1 MTTIDLIDFQD
12 VEKDIMLFISRNSGK
27 LCSIHHIFND
37 IIDDRDIKN
46 PDTRK
51 DLKTKINIVMS
62 QLDSKQNNVTV
73 IKKNN
78 EYLVGYNIKTDDKTN
93 TDISKLIINDMT
105 NSTEETYST
114 ENIAK
119 TMFEYIVDNDIN
131 YTIKNDLI
139 SILFI
144 GISLN
149 DFERVEKFINKYSI
163 SLFQKNKDNKSVLD
177 LIPDSPM
184 LKYCIKENNNEIRR
198 LKDRENELLKNIL
211 NLNNELISINKDI
224 IDIRKVNNNRNIV
237 DMCYILSILFL
248 IFYKTL

>member
-1 MTTIDLIDFQD
+1 MTTIDLIDFKD
-12 VEKDIMLFISRNSGK
+12 VERDIMLFISRNSGK
-27 LCSIHHIFND
+27 LCSIHHIFSD
-37 IIDDRDIKN
+37 IIDDKDIKN
-46 PDTRK
+46 PDVRK

-62 QLDSKQNNVTV
+62 QLDSKQNDVTV

-93 TDISKLIINDMT
+93 YT
-105 NSTEETYST
+105 NSTEETNLSEET
-114 ENIAK
+114 NSKENIAK

-163 SLFQKNKDNKSVLD
+163 SLFQKNKDGKSVLD

-184 LKYCIKENNNEIRR
+184 IKYCIKENNNEIRR
-198 LKDRENELLKNIL
+198 LKDRER
-211 NLNNELISINKDI
+211 I
-224 IDIRKVNNNRNIV
+224 IKK
-237 DMCYILSILFL
+237 YIKF
-248 IFYKTL
+248 K

>member
-1 MTTIDLIDFQD
+1 MTTIDLIDFKD
-12 VEKDIMLFISRNSGK
+12 VERDIMLFISRNSGK
-27 LCSIHHIFND
+27 LCSIHHIFSD
-37 IIDDRDIKN
+37 IIDDKDIKN
-46 PDTRK
+46 PDVRK

-62 QLDSKQNNVTV
+62 QLDSKQNDVTV

-78 EYLVGYNIKTDDKTN
+78 EYLVGYNIKTDETN
-93 TDISKLIINDMT
+93 L
-105 NSTEETYST
+105 TEEANLSEETNST

-163 SLFQKNKDNKSVLD
+163 SLFQKNKDGKSVLD

-184 LKYCIKENNNEIRR
+184 IKFCIKENNNEIRR

>member
-184 LKYCIKENNNEIRR
+184 IKFCIKENNNEIRR

>member
-1 MTTIDLIDFQD
+1 MTTIEFINFQD
-12 VEKDIMLFISRNSGK
+12 VEKDIMLFISRNAGK
-27 LCSIHHIFND
+27 LCSIHHIFSD
-37 IIDDRDIKN
+37 IIDDKDIKN
-46 PDTRK
+46 PDVRK

-62 QLDSKQNNVTV
+62 QLDSKQNDVTV

-78 EYLVGYNIKTDDKTN
+78 EYLVGYNIKTDDKI
-93 TDISKLIINDMT
+93 DL
-105 NSTEETYST
+105 TEETNLSEET
-114 ENIAK
+114 NSKENIAK

-163 SLFQKNKDNKSVLD
+163 SLFQKNKDGKSVLD

-184 LKYCIKENNNEIRR
+184 IKYCIKENNNEIRR

>member
-1 MTTIDLIDFQD
+1 MTTIDLIDFKD
-12 VEKDIMLFISRNSGK
+12 VERDIMLFISRNSGK
-27 LCSIHHIFND
+27 LCSIHHIFSD
-37 IIDDRDIKN
+37 IIDDKNIKN
-46 PDTRK
+46 PDVRK

-62 QLDSKQNNVTV
+62 QLDSKQNDVTV

-78 EYLVGYNIKTDDKTN
+78 EYLVGYNIKTDDKT
-93 TDISKLIINDMT
+93 DL
-105 NSTEETYST
+105 TEETNSIEETNST

-163 SLFQKNKDNKSVLD
+163 SLFQKNKDGKSVLD

-184 LKYCIKENNNEIRR
+184 IKYCIKENNNEIRR

>member
-1 MTTIDLIDFQD
+1 MTTIEFINFQD
-12 VEKDIMLFISRNSGK
+12 VEKDIMLFISRNAGK

-37 IIDDRDIKN
+37 IIDDREIKN
-46 PDTRK
+46 PDIRK
-51 DLKTKINIVMS
+51 DLKIKINIVMS
-62 QLDSKQNNVTV
+62 QLDSKQNDVTV

-78 EYLVGYNIKTDDKTN
+78 EYLVGYNIKTIDKTN
-93 TDISKLIINDMT
+93 LLEEIKDNT
-105 NSTEETYST
+105 NLTEETNST

-119 TMFEYIVDNDIN
+119 TMFEYIIDNDIN
-131 YTIKNDLI
+131 YSIKNDLI
-139 SILFI
+139 SILLI

-184 LKYCIKENNNEIRR
+184 IKYCIKENNNEIRR

>member
-1 MTTIDLIDFQD
+1 MTTIDLINFQD

-27 LCSIHHIFND
+27 LCSIHHIFSD
-37 IIDDRDIKN
+37 IIDDKDIKN
-46 PDTRK
+46 PDIRK

-78 EYLVGYNIKTDDKTN
+78 EYLVGYNIKTNDKTN
-93 TDISKLIINDMT
+93 LSEEINS
-105 NSTEETYST
+105 NLEETNST

-149 DFERVEKFINKYSI
+149 DFERVKKFINK
-163 SLFQKNKDNKSVLD
+163 SLFQSACF
-177 LIPDSPM
+177 I
-184 LKYCIKENNNEIRR
+184 
-198 LKDRENELLKNIL
+198 
-211 NLNNELISINKDI
+211 
-224 IDIRKVNNNRNIV
+224 
-237 DMCYILSILFL
+237 
-248 IFYKTL
+248 

>member
-1 MTTIDLIDFQD
+1 MTTIDLINFQD

-27 LCSIHHIFND
+27 LCSIHHIFSD
-37 IIDDRDIKN
+37 IIDDKDIKN
-46 PDTRK
+46 PDVRK

-78 EYLVGYNIKTDDKTN
+78 EYLVGYNIKTNDKTN
-93 TDISKLIINDMT
+93 LSEEINS
-105 NSTEETYST
+105 NLEETNST

-149 DFERVEKFINKYSI
+149 DFERVKKFINKYSI
-163 SLFQKNKDNKSVLD
+163 SLFQKNKDDKSILD

-184 LKYCIKENNNEIRR
+184 LKFCIQENNNEIRR
-198 LKDRENELLKNIL
+198 LKDRENELLINIL

>member
-1 MTTIDLIDFQD
+1 MTTIDLINFQD

-46 PDTRK
+46 PDIRK
-51 DLKTKINIVMS
+51 DLKTKINIIMS

-78 EYLVGYNIKTDDKTN
+78 EYLVGYNIKTTDTN
-93 TDISKLIINDMT
+93 TDIPQLIIN
-105 NSTEETYST
+105 SSLEETNST

-184 LKYCIKENNNEIRR
+184 IKYCIKENNNEIRR

>member
-1 MTTIDLIDFQD
+1 MELINFQD

-27 LCSIHHIFND
+27 LYSIQHIFND
-37 IIDDRDIKN
+37 IIDDKDIKN
-46 PDTRK
+46 PDIRK

-62 QLDSKQNNVTV
+62 QLDSKQNDVTV

-78 EYLVGYNIKTDDKTN
+78 EYLVGYNIKTDDKT
-93 TDISKLIINDMT
+93 DL
-105 NSTEETYST
+105 TEETNSIEETNST

-163 SLFQKNKDNKSVLD
+163 SLFQKNKDNKSLLD
-177 LIPDSPM
+177 LIPESPM

>member
-1 MTTIDLIDFQD
+1 MTTMDLINFQD
-12 VEKDIMLFISRNSGK
+12 VEKDIMLFISRNAGK

-46 PDTRK
+46 PDIRK

-62 QLDSKQNNVTV
+62 QLDSKQNDVTV

-78 EYLVGYNIKTDDKTN
+78 EYLVGYNIKTNNK
-93 TDISKLIINDMT
+93 SEKIN
-105 NSTEETYST
+105 NLSEETNETSLEETNST

-149 DFERVEKFINKYSI
+149 DFERVGKFINKYSI
-163 SLFQKNKDNKSVLD
+163 SLFQKNKDGKSVLD

-184 LKYCIKENNNEIRR
+184 IKFCIKENNNEIRR

>member
-1 MTTIDLIDFQD
+1 MTTIDLIDFKD
-12 VEKDIMLFISRNSGK
+12 VERDIMLFISRNSGK
-27 LCSIHHIFND
+27 LCSIHHIFSD
-37 IIDDRDIKN
+37 IIDDKDIKN
-46 PDTRK
+46 PDVRK

-62 QLDSKQNNVTV
+62 QLDSKQNDVTV

-78 EYLVGYNIKTDDKTN
+78 EYLVGYNIKTDDKIDYTN
-93 TDISKLIINDMT
+93 L
-105 NSTEETYST
+105 TEETNST

-149 DFERVEKFINKYSI
+149 DFERVGKFINKYSI
-163 SLFQKNKDNKSVLD
+163 SLFQKNKDDKSVLD

-184 LKYCIKENNNEIRR
+184 IKYCIKENNNEIRR

>member
-1 MTTIDLIDFQD
+1 MTTIDLINFQD
-12 VEKDIMLFISRNSGK
+12 VEKDVMLFISRNAGK

-46 PDTRK
+46 PDIRK
-51 DLKTKINIVMS
+51 DLKIKINIVMS
-62 QLDSKQNNVTV
+62 QLDSKQNDVTV

-78 EYLVGYNIKTDDKTN
+78 EYLVGYNIKTDDKI
-93 TDISKLIINDMT
+93 DYT
-105 NSTEETYST
+105 NSTEETNDKTNST

-163 SLFQKNKDNKSVLD
+163 SLFQKNKDGKSVLD

-184 LKYCIKENNNEIRR
+184 IKFCIKENNNEIRR

-224 IDIRKVNNNRNIV
+224 IDIRKMNNNRNII

>member
-1 MTTIDLIDFQD
+1 MTTIDLIDFKD
-12 VEKDIMLFISRNSGK
+12 VERDIMLFISRNSGK
-27 LCSIHHIFND
+27 LCSIHHIFSD
-37 IIDDRDIKN
+37 IIDDKDIKN
-46 PDTRK
+46 PDVRK

-62 QLDSKQNNVTV
+62 QLDSKQNDVTV

-78 EYLVGYNIKTDDKTN
+78 EYLVGYNIKTDDKI
-93 TDISKLIINDMT
+93 DL
-105 NSTEETYST
+105 TEETNLSEET
-114 ENIAK
+114 NSKENIAK

-163 SLFQKNKDNKSVLD
+163 SLFQKNKDGKSVLD

-184 LKYCIKENNNEIRR
+184 IKYCIKENNNEIRR

>member
-163 SLFQKNKDNKSVLD
+163 SLFQKNKDNKAVLD

>member
-1 MTTIDLIDFQD
+1 MTTIDLIDFKD
-12 VEKDIMLFISRNSGK
+12 VERDIMLFISRHSGK
-27 LCSIHHIFND
+27 LCSIHHIFSD
-37 IIDDRDIKN
+37 IIDDKDIKN
-46 PDTRK
+46 PDIRK
-51 DLKTKINIVMS
+51 DLKTKINIIMS
-62 QLDSKQNNVTV
+62 QLDSKQNDVTV

-78 EYLVGYNIKTDDKTN
+78 EYLVGYNIKTDE
-93 TDISKLIINDMT
+93 I
-105 NSTEETYST
+105 NSTDNTNLLEETNST

-149 DFERVEKFINKYSI
+149 DFERVGKFINKYSI

-184 LKYCIKENNNEIRR
+184 IKFCIKENNNEIRR

-224 IDIRKVNNNRNIV
+224 IDIRKMNNNRNII

>member
-1 MTTIDLIDFQD
+1 MTTIDLIDFKD
-12 VEKDIMLFISRNSGK
+12 VERDIMLFISRNSGK
-27 LCSIHHIFND
+27 LCSIHHIFSD
-37 IIDDRDIKN
+37 IIDDKDIKN
-46 PDTRK
+46 PDVRK

-62 QLDSKQNNVTV
+62 QLDSKQNDVTV

-93 TDISKLIINDMT
+93 YT
-105 NSTEETYST
+105 NSTEETNLSEET
-114 ENIAK
+114 NSKENIAK

-163 SLFQKNKDNKSVLD
+163 SLFQKNKDGKSVLD

-184 LKYCIKENNNEIRR
+184 IKYCIKENNNEIRR

>member
-1 MTTIDLIDFQD
+1 MTTIEFINFQD
-12 VEKDIMLFISRNSGK
+12 VEKDIMLFISRNAGK

-37 IIDDRDIKN
+37 IIDDREIKN
-46 PDTRK
+46 PDIRK
-51 DLKTKINIVMS
+51 DLKIKINIVMS
-62 QLDSKQNNVTV
+62 QLDSKQNDVTV

-78 EYLVGYNIKTDDKTN
+78 EYLVGYNIKTIDKTN
-93 TDISKLIINDMT
+93 LLEEIKDNT
-105 NSTEETYST
+105 NSSEETNST

-119 TMFEYIVDNDIN
+119 TMFEYIIDNDIN
-131 YTIKNDLI
+131 YSIKNDLI
-139 SILFI
+139 SILLI

-184 LKYCIKENNNEIRR
+184 IKYCIKENNNEIRR

>member
-1 MTTIDLIDFQD
+1 MTTMDLINFQD
-12 VEKDIMLFISRNSGK
+12 VEKDIMLFISRNAGK

-46 PDTRK
+46 PDIRK

-62 QLDSKQNNVTV
+62 QLDSKQNDVTV

-78 EYLVGYNIKTDDKTN
+78 EYLVGYNIKTNNK
-93 TDISKLIINDMT
+93 SEKIN
-105 NSTEETYST
+105 NLSEETNETSLEETNST

-184 LKYCIKENNNEIRR
+184 IKFCIKENNNEIRR

>member
-12 VEKDIMLFISRNSGK
+12 VEKDIMLFISRNPGK

-119 TMFEYIVDNDIN
+119 TMFEYIIDNDIN
-131 YTIKNDLI
+131 YSIKNDLI

-163 SLFQKNKDNKSVLD
+163 SLFQKNKDNKSILD

-184 LKYCIKENNNEIRR
+184 IKYCIKENNNEIRR

>member
-1 MTTIDLIDFQD
+1 MDLINFQD
-12 VEKDIMLFISRNSGK
+12 VEKDIMLFISRNAGK

-46 PDTRK
+46 PDIRK

-62 QLDSKQNNVTV
+62 QLDSKQNDVTV

-78 EYLVGYNIKTDDKTN
+78 EYLVGYNIKTNNK
-93 TDISKLIINDMT
+93 SEKIN
-105 NSTEETYST
+105 NLSEETNETSLEETNST

-184 LKYCIKENNNEIRR
+184 IKFCIKENNNEIRR

>member
-1 MTTIDLIDFQD
+1 MTTIDLINFQD

-27 LCSIHHIFND
+27 LCSIHHIFSD
-37 IIDDRDIKN
+37 IIDDKNIKN
-46 PDTRK
+46 PDIRK

-78 EYLVGYNIKTDDKTN
+78 EYLVGYNIKTNDKTN
-93 TDISKLIINDMT
+93 LSEEINS
-105 NSTEETYST
+105 NLEETNST

-149 DFERVEKFINKYSI
+149 DFERVKKFINKYSI
-163 SLFQKNKDNKSVLD
+163 SLFQKNKDDKSILD

-184 LKYCIKENNNEIRR
+184 LKFCIQENNNEIRR
-198 LKDRENELLKNIL
+198 LKDRENELLINIL